1 MSPDELAR
9 EIADLQRFTPPAGDP
24 IALLERDTRIA
35 DLQQENEELKQ
46 SILALE
52 AQLAALSGDHTSQAK
67 HLTRLQSERDSL
79 HRKVQ
84 QNDAEFRWKE
94 ALWSDAALKESSDQR
109 SKRLHSVYW
118 ISIAVASLAL
128 AFTAVWIGQK
138 YWSYTHDDH
147 LRMLQQATA
156 EQAKATALLNEARQT
171 FDRAAR
177 LQKQNRRLK
186 PPTVRAAKPAADDQ
200 NGTPKETK

>member
-9 EIADLQRFTPPAGDP
+9 ELEDLQRFAPPAGDP
-24 IALLERDTRIA
+24 IALLEHDTRIA

-46 SILALE
+46 SILTLE
-52 AQLAALSGDHTSQAK
+52 AQFAALSGDHTSQAK

-79 HRKVQ
+79 HRKVRE
-84 QNDAEFRWKE
+84 NDAEFRWKE
-94 ALWSDAALKESSDQR
+94 DLWSDAALKENTDRR
-109 SKRLHSVYW
+109 SKRLQSVSW
-118 ISIAVASLAL
+118 ISLAVASLAL

-156 EQAKATALLNEARQT
+156 ERTKAIAFLNEARLT

-177 LQKQNRRLK
+177 LQKQKRRPK
-186 PPTVRAAKPAADDQ
+186 PPTTPAAKPAADDQ
-200 NGTPKETK
+200 NGTSGDAK